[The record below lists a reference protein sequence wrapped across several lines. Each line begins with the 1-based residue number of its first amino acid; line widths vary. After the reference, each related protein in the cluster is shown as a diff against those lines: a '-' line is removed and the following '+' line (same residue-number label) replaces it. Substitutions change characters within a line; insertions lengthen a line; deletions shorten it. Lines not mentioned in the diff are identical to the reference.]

1 MMSLQPISSVGQRR
15 IDYSPPRHSYNQQP
29 QTSPRYSYS
38 DQTRSSLEMQPNR
51 PYSESPSGSYYSHYP
66 AANTTAI
73 RAADLP
79 NEAKQRQAESVPA
92 NRTASTSNETSGA
105 SSADSGA
112 NSSGNVT
119 MFQCRGFGDCKMVF
133 TRSEHLARHVRKHTG
148 ERPFRCHCG
157 KAFSRLDNLRQHAQ
171 TVHADEQDRN
181 EIMMQELT
189 TLHSNLAASAALSQV
204 AQAQVLSKTGP
215 PAAPTVANGNMVN
228 RRKSA
233 AALAVNQA
241 PAGKSANTLAAAKRR
256 ASGPAFGDMQPSS
269 YRYDVP
275 GSYSR
280 PSFSSP
286 WQQGHAAP
294 HMHNG
299 YAPPDEHAY
308 GGHSYQDRYADAV
321 PRGARGVS
329 PPLYSSRPST
339 SVADRPILP
348 PLSSLSRPG
357 TAHGAAGMSAHPLPP
372 TPTSRRPSMMETH
385 TYPAALPSYTSSSE
399 DRPYTSP
406 PGGAYAAGAMG
417 SQMRP
422 TLPNVRTSS
431 AIRPGSRGSSVLE
444 PPSFMDSHRRPSSS
458 SGTAYPVLGNGERT
472 SPPSNQSPF
481 QFQPPPLSASVQPRQ
496 SSLSRPPSSSGPPPA
511 LPPLLKRSREAEDE
525 YSGKRIRPFT
535 SGDMPAPSR
544 FGDNH
549 DGYRRKSVV
558 YEDREAEASPPYVP
572 PSSVPE
578 HRVSIA
584 SLVEGRRSHEEEED

>member
-1 MMSLQPISSVGQRR
+1 MMSLQPISTVGR
-15 IDYSPPRHSYNQQP
+15 IAYSPPRHSYNQQT
-29 QTSPRYSYS
+29 QTSPRYSFS
-38 DQTRSSLEMQPNR
+38 DQTRMQPNR
-51 PYSESPSGSYYSHYP
+51 GSPSGSYYSHYP
-66 AANTTAI
+66 V
-73 RAADLP
+73 RAA
-79 NEAKQRQAESVPA
+79 EVSRESKRSEP
-92 NRTASTSNETSGA
+92 TSNENSNANDATNGT
-105 SSADSGA
+105 SSAETGA

-171 TVHADEQDRN
+171 TVHADEQERN

-215 PAAPTVANGNMVN
+215 QAPTGPNGNLAN

-233 AALAVNQA
+233 AVLAVNHA
-241 PAGKSANTLAAAKRR
+241 PSKSTSALVAAKRR
-256 ASGPAFGDMQPSS
+256 ASGPVYSDSS
-269 YRYDVP
+269 YRYDAP

-280 PSFSSP
+280 PSFNSP
-286 WQQGHAAP
+286 WHQGPVPP
-294 HMHNG
+294 HLQYGTHNG
-299 YAPPDEHAY
+299 YSSSGPAPDDHVYP
-308 GGHSYQDRYADAV
+308 YQDAV

-329 PPLYSSRPST
+329 PPLYNSRPST

-372 TPTSRRPSMMETH
+372 TPTGRRPSMMETH
-385 TYPAALPSYTSSSE
+385 TYPAALPSYSASSE

-417 SQMRP
+417 SQSRP
-422 TLPNVRTSS
+422 TLPSVRTNS
-431 AIRPGSRGSSVLE
+431 AIRPGSRGSVLE
-444 PPSFMDSHRRPSSS
+444 PPSFLDSHRRPSSS
-458 SGTAYPVLGNGERT
+458 SGTAYPALGNGERT
-472 SPPSNQSPF
+472 SPPSNHSPF

-511 LPPLLKRSREAEDE
+511 LPPLLKRSRESEDE
-525 YSGKRIRPFT
+525 YNPKRIRPFT

-544 FGDNH
+544 FGDNY
-549 DGYRRKSVV
+549 DGSYRRKSIV
-558 YEDREAEASPPYVP
+558 YEDREAEASPPYLP
-572 PSSVPE
+572 PSHVPE

-584 SLVEGRRSHEEEED
+584 SLVEGRRSNEEED

>member
-1 MMSLQPISSVGQRR
+1 
-15 IDYSPPRHSYNQQP
+15 
-29 QTSPRYSYS
+29 
-38 DQTRSSLEMQPNR
+38 MQPNR
-51 PYSESPSGSYYSHYP
+51 NYTSSSAESPSGSYYSHYP
-66 AANTTAI
+66 AANTTSI
-73 RAADLP
+73 RAAEIS
-79 NEAKQRQAESVPA
+79 NEAKQRQAETMSA
-92 NRTASTSNETSGA
+92 TTNRTGSTSNESSGANGA
-105 SSADSGA
+105 SSGETGP

-171 TVHADEQDRN
+171 TVHADEQERN
-181 EIMMQELT
+181 EVMMQELT

-215 PAAPTVANGNMVN
+215 PAAPTGTNGNLAN
-228 RRKSA
+228 RRKST
-233 AALAVNQA
+233 AVLGVNHAQT
-241 PAGKSANTLAAAKRR
+241 KSVNALAAAKRR
-256 ASGPAFGDMQPSS
+256 ASGPVYSHGDAQSAS
-269 YRYDVP
+269 YRYDAP

-280 PSFSSP
+280 PSFNSP
-286 WQQGHAAP
+286 WQQGPVAP
-294 HMHNG
+294 HMQYGAHNG
-299 YAPPDEHAY
+299 YSSNGPTPDDHGY
-308 GGHSYQDRYADAV
+308 GGHPYQDRYTDAV

-372 TPTSRRPSMMETH
+372 TPTGRRPSMMETH
-385 TYPAALPSYTSSSE
+385 THPAALPSYSTSSE

-417 SQMRP
+417 SQLRP
-422 TLPNVRTSS
+422 TLPSVRTSS

-458 SGTAYPVLGNGERT
+458 SGAAYPALGNGERT
-472 SPPSNQSPF
+472 SPPSNHSPF

-496 SSLSRPPSSSGPPPA
+496 NSLSRPPSSSGPPPA
-511 LPPLLKRSREAEDE
+511 LPPLLKRSRESEDE
-525 YSGKRIRPFT
+525 YNPKRMRPFT

-544 FGDNH
+544 FGENH

-558 YEDREAEASPPYVP
+558 YEDQEAGVSPPYVP
-572 PSSVPE
+572 PSTVPE

-584 SLVEGRRSHEEEED
+584 SLVEGRRIHEEDD

>member
-1 MMSLQPISSVGQRR
+1 MMSLQPITSIGQRQ
-15 IDYSPPRHSYNQQP
+15 IDYSPPRHSYNQQS
-29 QTSPRYSYS
+29 QISPRYSYS
-38 DQTRSSLEMQPNR
+38 DQSRSSLDMQHPNR
-51 PYSESPSGSYYSHYP
+51 AYSSAESPSGSYYSQHP
-66 AANTTAI
+66 SANTTTAI
-73 RAADLP
+73 RTEMS
-79 NEAKQRQAESVPA
+79 NEAKQRQAESIPPPPPASSA
-92 NRTASTSNETSGA
+92 NRTGSTSNENG
-105 SSADSGA
+105 ADSGP

-171 TVHADEQDRN
+171 TVHSDEQDRN

-215 PAAPTVANGNMVN
+215 PTAPTVANGNMVN
-228 RRKSA
+228 RRKST
-233 AALAVNQA
+233 AALAHA
-241 PAGKSANTLAAAKRR
+241 PNKSANALAAAKRR
-256 ASGPAFGDMQPSS
+256 ASGPAFGDVQPSS

-280 PSFSSP
+280 PSFNSP
-286 WQQGHAAP
+286 WQQGHATP
-294 HMHNG
+294 HIYSSSG
-299 YAPPDEHAY
+299 PAPDEHAY
-308 GGHSYQDRYADAV
+308 YADAV

-357 TAHGAAGMSAHPLPP
+357 TAHGAAGMSVHPLPP
-372 TPTSRRPSMMETH
+372 TPTSRRPSMMETY

-417 SQMRP
+417 TQLRP
-422 TLPNVRTSS
+422 TLPSVRAGS

-458 SGTAYPVLGNGERT
+458 SGTAYPSLSNGERT
-472 SPPSNQSPF
+472 SPPSNHSPF
-481 QFQPPPLSASVQPRQ
+481 QFQPPPLSASAQPRQ

-511 LPPLLKRSREAEDE
+511 LPPLLKRSRESEDE
-525 YSGKRIRPFT
+525 YNPKRIRPFT

-549 DGYRRKSVV
+549 DGYRRKSIV

-584 SLVEGRRSHEEEED
+584 SLVEGRRNHEEEER